1 MKRST
6 GRLKTA
12 VCLSIL
18 AAITVGVAVSSPFS
32 SNKYPDSV
40 DAATEILIAR
50 LSDEDRLR
58 VKNTKKEDLIDYHHG
73 WGTGIR
79 NDFGLWDGNEKL
91 LRSACHGEIC
101 HPDDASMV
109 IIETVWTRLQK

>member
-1 MKRST
+1 MKRQT
-6 GRLKTA
+6 DRLITA

-18 AAITVGVAVSSPFS
+18 AVIAVGAAVSGRFGP
-32 SNKYPDSV
+32 NEYPDSV
-40 DAATEILIAR
+40 DAAADMLIAR
-50 LSDEDRLR
+50 LSEEDRLR
-58 VKNTKKEDLIDYHHG
+58 VKNTKKDDLVEYHHG
-73 WGTGIR
+73 WGTSIR
-79 NDFGLWDGNEKL
+79 NDFGLWAGNEKL